1 MKHKILRKLIVGS
14 LAAVVLLSGCGAQ
27 ETISM
32 GTGGKPSGIH
42 MSEGAKYQY
51 QSVEPSD
58 IIVEYSGLK
67 PDCSLDKVD
76 GTYLLDSSV
85 YEGDTF
91 GIYLDGEY
99 FGTTIEEYVPYS
111 DIQWA
116 MVDNTE
122 FWSVYGSRATSD
134 MIDTSMIEG
143 KVIYADGSEM
153 VIEPERVWGTLGGGE
168 VDYKLSVVYRD
179 KVYEVSS
186 PCPWL
191 DWDMSGSDGEV
202 ADVSGSVVL
211 NPEGTET
218 VSNTETSDSTQG
230 TRYSIADCPELTN
243 LDWDEFNKVVE
254 VYIPDL
260 FSIIGADPR
269 VDWSEV
275 NDHFNEYY
283 GGSDGVGS
291 FYSDM
296 YWSYYFG
303 YCDDGM
309 SWLGTLVI
317 EPYGTRLD
325 ENSEYY
331 DELYGKVYAEIHANE
346 VSERNEVLKGY
357 PSYLDML
364 IGEGGNTCGDDLDAL
379 ARYTASMVEGYLNSD
394 DETVDI
400 DGFSVKADY
409 ECAFNW
415 FDDQVFNSCVVVD
428 GEDIVDANFS
438 KYITFHD
445 AVQGYLGDKAS
456 YAELVYWNMDVVR
469 NFKWGD
475 DISAIY
481 KYY

>member
-1 MKHKILRKLIVGS
+1 MKKKVSAKL
-14 LAAVVLLSGCGAQ
+14 LAALLATSTILSGCGAQ

-58 IIVEYSGLK
+58 IIVEYSGLE

-111 DIQWA
+111 DIQWL

-143 KVIYADGSEM
+143 KVIYSDGSEM

-211 NPEGTET
+211 NPEVSGGTSSSSQASASEGT
-218 VSNTETSDSTQG
+218 V
-230 TRYSIADCPELTN
+230 
-243 LDWDEFNKVVE
+243 DEEFPTAEAFNKS
-254 VYIPDL
+254 DL
-260 FSIIGADPR
+260 YKRIDELFAGITSGDSKEERDFQSTYGYHPY
-269 VDWSEV
+269 VLWSALP
-275 NDHFNEYY
+275 
-283 GGSDGVGS
+283 SS
-291 FYSDM
+291 
-296 YWSYYFG
+296 
-303 YCDDGM
+303 
-309 SWLGTLVI
+309 L
-317 EPYGTRLD
+317 
-325 ENSEYY
+325 ENSGELSGLHKLESVNTLGEFWVVY
-331 DELYGKVYAEIHANE
+331 DELMSPFGMDLATLKAEQDAIRESREDEQAKLDEAYESIESWYFDYVTYRVGGVVEASDVWDSSYPNFYNDMYLVELTVIMPDDIPSIPYGY
-346 VSERNEVLKGY
+346 SL
-357 PSYLDML
+357 S
-364 IGEGGNTCGDDLDAL
+364 DLRIKD
-379 ARYTASMVEGYLNSD
+379 TG
-394 DETVDI
+394 
-400 DGFSVKADY
+400 
-409 ECAFNW
+409 
-415 FDDQVFNSCVVVD
+415 
-428 GEDIVDANFS
+428 
-438 KYITFHD
+438 D
-445 AVQGYLGDKAS
+445 AVYIAYPKTLSRSDWGIPEEGTMLSGSDEKALSESVGKLTGDWVNDVWVKN
-456 YAELVYWNMDVVR
+456 NM
-469 NFKWGD
+469 
-475 DISAIY
+475 
-481 KYY
+481 

>member
-1 MKHKILRKLIVGS
+1 MKKKVRATL
-14 LAAVVLLSGCGAQ
+14 LAALLATSTILSGCGAQ

-211 NPEGTET
+211 NLEGTET
-218 VSNTETSDSTQG
+218 VSNTETSDSSQG

-254 VYIPDL
+254 EDHALGYVADL
-260 FSIIGADPR
+260 FSFIGADPR

-283 GGSDGVGS
+283 GGSEGVWD
-291 FYSDM
+291 FYLDI

-303 YCDDGM
+303 YGDDRM
-309 SWLGTLVI
+309 CWLGTLAI
-317 EPYGTRLD
+317 EPYATRID

-331 DELYGKVYAEIHANE
+331 DELYDKVYAEVHADKIA
-346 VSERNEVLKGY
+346 ERNEVLKGY
-357 PSYLDML
+357 PSYVDML
-364 IGEGGNTCGDDLDAL
+364 IGEG
-379 ARYTASMVEGYLNSD
+379 YSVERHF
-394 DETVDI
+394 I
-400 DGFSVKADY
+400 
-409 ECAFNW
+409 
-415 FDDQVFNSCVVVD
+415 
-428 GEDIVDANFS
+428 
-438 KYITFHD
+438 
-445 AVQGYLGDKAS
+445 
-456 YAELVYWNMDVVR
+456 
-469 NFKWGD
+469 
-475 DISAIY
+475 
-481 KYY
+481 

>member
-1 MKHKILRKLIVGS
+1 MKKKVSAKL
-14 LAAVVLLSGCGAQ
+14 LAALLATSTILSGCGAQ

-143 KVIYADGSEM
+143 KVIYSDGSEM
-153 VIEPERVWGTLGGGE
+153 IIEPERVWGTLGGGE
-168 VDYKLSVVYRD
+168 VDYKLSVVYRG

-211 NPEGTET
+211 NPSTSGFVSDSETPVSTESTGEGFATLDEFYASDLYKKLDAFFETVTTET
-218 VSNTETSDSTQG
+218 NEDFKQRYGVEYQDLWALLPVFLDEQG
-230 TRYSIADCPELTN
+230 KLSELSKLESVDPLKDTFPLGN
-243 LDWDEFNKVVE
+243 FIIVYDE
-254 VYIPDL
+254 I
-260 FSIIGADPR
+260 
-269 VDWSEV
+269 
-275 NDHFNEYY
+275 
-283 GGSDGVGS
+283 
-291 FYSDM
+291 M
-296 YWSYYFG
+296 
-303 YCDDGM
+303 
-309 SWLGTLVI
+309 T
-317 EPYGTRLD
+317 PYGKDLTSLA
-325 ENSEYY
+325 
-331 DELYGKVYAEIHANE
+331 AE
-346 VSERNEVLKGY
+346 
-357 PSYLDML
+357 
-364 IGEGGNTCGDDLDAL
+364 
-379 ARYTASMVEGYLNSD
+379 
-394 DETVDI
+394 
-400 DGFSVKADY
+400 
-409 ECAFNW
+409 
-415 FDDQVFNSCVVVD
+415 
-428 GEDIVDANFS
+428 
-438 KYITFHD
+438 HD
-445 AVQGYLGDKAS
+445 AVVSELRSEFEQWRSENVVYYIGDIFEVAEVPLEEIKDGVYEGDRGLLNCVKITRVAPECNLDLQGYTLKDIGCGSYNAGTEVYYDLTFPKEASSVILPHIPEEGTILSYDYYDGLNIAVCICYDEFFDDNLIYDPWLGEIVSEVAQ
-456 YAELVYWNMDVVR
+456 
-469 NFKWGD
+469 
-475 DISAIY
+475 
-481 KYY
+481 

>member
-1 MKHKILRKLIVGS
+1 MKKKVRATL
-14 LAAVVLLSGCGAQ
+14 LAALLATSTILSGCGAQ

-32 GTGGKPSGIH
+32 GTGGRPSGIH

-99 FGTTIEEYVPYS
+99 FDTTIEEYVPYS

-211 NPEGTET
+211 NPEGTE
-218 VSNTETSDSTQG
+218 VISDSETSASTE
-230 TRYSIADCPELTN
+230 S
-243 LDWDEFNKVVE
+243 
-254 VYIPDL
+254 
-260 FSIIGADPR
+260 
-269 VDWSEV
+269 
-275 NDHFNEYY
+275 
-283 GGSDGVGS
+283 
-291 FYSDM
+291 
-296 YWSYYFG
+296 
-303 YCDDGM
+303 
-309 SWLGTLVI
+309 
-317 EPYGTRLD
+317 
-325 ENSEYY
+325 
-331 DELYGKVYAEIHANE
+331 
-346 VSERNEVLKGY
+346 
-357 PSYLDML
+357 
-364 IGEGGNTCGDDLDAL
+364 IGEGFATLDEFYASDLYRKLEDIFAKEWFQRDTFDSSKYNCGYTEYELWTLFPLFLEEHGRLSELSKLESINIRTVDENDEYEVLYRNSNLWCDFIGIYNEVMSPYGKDGISLAAEWNELKNKVSGWFDRNVEYYIGGTYEVLDKLVLENYDFTGYEEIGRQLYCVEITRVLPECDLDL
-379 ARYTASMVEGYLNSD
+379 HGHTLEDMGYEDYSIGTKVYYDLPFPKDVSRSDWGIPEEGTVLNYDDYRNMHKHPNNFFEDWLMVLD
-394 DETVDI
+394 
-400 DGFSVKADY
+400 
-409 ECAFNW
+409 
-415 FDDQVFNSCVVVD
+415 
-428 GEDIVDANFS
+428 
-438 KYITFHD
+438 
-445 AVQGYLGDKAS
+445 
-456 YAELVYWNMDVVR
+456 
-469 NFKWGD
+469 
-475 DISAIY
+475 
-481 KYY
+481 